1 MYDSSDPEI
10 ELYEE
15 VVEDMYQDTPLNTPN
30 SGTVTVAKTPT
41 IPATFHGPTVSDSS
55 RRTVEAT
62 DPFAH
67 APRPVLRYPDELAE
81 MNERPRSGV
90 AATLAPNVG
99 PGMLGSGM
107 TGQPELLEQRM
118 PNVGMSRSMD
128 QSSHKIPVTAVPER
142 EARMRGLFDE
152 CPDMYDRDRPMTE
165 PLAVPK
171 HSPSYDG
178 EDERPRSA
186 PMTWVNAITDRV
198 NSLWRYLHGGLSIP
212 APVLSDTDGDGIARM
227 PQSQEGL
234 TRPDVR
240 QGVPVSPVQIECQ
253 EPTDSSS
260 RQTNLAP

>member
-90 AATLAPNVG
+90 AATLIC
-99 PGMLGSGM
+99 
-107 TGQPELLEQRM
+107 
-118 PNVGMSRSMD
+118 
-128 QSSHKIPVTAVPER
+128 K
-142 EARMRGLFDE
+142 
-152 CPDMYDRDRPMTE
+152 E
-165 PLAVPK
+165 P
-171 HSPSYDG
+171 
-178 EDERPRSA
+178 
-186 PMTWVNAITDRV
+186 
-198 NSLWRYLHGGLSIP
+198 
-212 APVLSDTDGDGIARM
+212 
-227 PQSQEGL
+227 
-234 TRPDVR
+234 
-240 QGVPVSPVQIECQ
+240 
-253 EPTDSSS
+253 
-260 RQTNLAP
+260 